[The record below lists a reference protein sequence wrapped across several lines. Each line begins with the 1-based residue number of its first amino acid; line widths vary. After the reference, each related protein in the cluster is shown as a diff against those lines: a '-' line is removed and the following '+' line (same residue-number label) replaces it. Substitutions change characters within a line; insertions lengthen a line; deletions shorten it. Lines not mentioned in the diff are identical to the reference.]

1 MSKAR
6 YVTGLRAVEQLLQS
20 RPEEIRK
27 IYAEYRSQNPR
38 VKAALERARQS
49 GLDVQSAN
57 RARLKQMSGEV
68 RHQGIVAEIAR
79 SSVLDEAAL
88 RTLVE
93 ERLGDDAGRP
103 LLLLLL
109 DGIQD
114 PHNLGSIIRSSE
126 ALGARCV
133 FVTGKG
139 APLSSSVVDR
149 VSAGATLHLPV
160 FEQGGLAGVLKFA
173 RENEFWVVA
182 AAGDSP
188 EADQTRQIDFAGIAE
203 LPPASR
209 LVLLIGNEG
218 EGLKKSLLDGADYVI
233 GIPLRGKIDSLN
245 AGVAAGILIERLIH
259 R

>member
-1 MSKAR
+1 MGKKPFYLYGRRPVREFFRAG
-6 YVTGLRAVEQLLQS
+6 TDLGLV
-20 RPEEIRK
+20 RK
-27 IYAEYRSQNPR
+27 VYLAENFPVDFRRQYLSELPATIFDPKPR
-38 VKAALERARQS
+38 RDLDRIS
-49 GLDVQSAN
+49 G
-57 RARLKQMSGEV
+57 GEN
-68 RHQGIVAEIAR
+68 HQGIILELSGRPAENALAGGWKEVFR
-79 SSVLDEAAL
+79 SVPEDAGPVVVLD
-88 RTLVE
+88 R
-93 ERLGDDAGRP
+93 
-103 LLLLLL
+103 
-109 DGIQD
+109 IQD